1 MKKLLLFLFAMLTI
15 CSCDV
20 WTDPDGKWE
29 KMKWEKTNYP
39 TVKVG
44 NTEYINVPVEGGT
57 YTFRCTNYPGF
68 WLSDMW
74 FELDGTQW
82 YWYDEQ
88 QDDPDHQRDFEHY
101 IKVWIDVEAK
111 KDGVLEVV
119 FQPNTGSERKVG
131 VCVTAGDIFHT
142 FQFIQS
148 AGE

>member
-20 WTDPDGKWE
+20 IDDDGRWE
-29 KMKWEKTNYP
+29 RMKWEKTDYP

-57 YTFRCTNYPGF
+57 YIFHCINYQGF

-74 FELDGTQW
+74 FEKDGTQW
-82 YWYDEQ
+82 HSYDEHH
-88 QDDPDHQRDFEHY
+88 DDPDYERDFEHY
-101 IKVWIDVEAK
+101 FSEWIDVKAK
-111 KDGVLEVV
+111 RDGVLEVV
-119 FQPNTGSERKVG
+119 FQPNTGAERKAGVG
-131 VCVTAGDIFHT
+131 VTAGDIFDT
-142 FQFIQS
+142 FSFVQS